1 MKWCGGG
8 GDAPRATT
16 CASPPQSHGRV
27 GAYVAPL
34 MAGRGKQVGRGLV
47 RRLAFRPVPPAN
59 KKARLV
65 RERGDACTAVSR
77 AEVGLP
83 REGVRVSMRT
93 STSTSVSVRLR
104 LRLRV
109 SCLLLRSRGGGWGR
123 CWVWITQGD
132 AFQTSFVRMSDR
144 GLVRNVCVDL
154 QCLVDP
160 RHMTVPSEWRS
171 STVPVGLTLTPGND
185 S

>member
-1 MKWCGGG
+1 
-8 GDAPRATT
+8 
-16 CASPPQSHGRV
+16 
-27 GAYVAPL
+27 
-34 MAGRGKQVGRGLV
+34 
-47 RRLAFRPVPPAN
+47 VPPAN

-77 AEVGLP
+77 AEASLP

-93 STSTSVSVRLR
+93 SKSVRV
-104 LRLRV
+104 RLRV
-109 SCLLLRSRGGGWGR
+109 SCLFLRSRGGR

-160 RHMTVPSEWRS
+160 RHMTVPSKWRS

-185 S
+185 SSPRHERNPSADINQSAMGGFIVAVTCQRRFAFSW